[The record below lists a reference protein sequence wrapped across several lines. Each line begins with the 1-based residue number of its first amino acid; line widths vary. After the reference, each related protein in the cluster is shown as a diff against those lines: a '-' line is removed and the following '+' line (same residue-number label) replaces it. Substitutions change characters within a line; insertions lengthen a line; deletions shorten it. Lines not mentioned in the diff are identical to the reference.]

1 MEEFR
6 PGKWVTLEQETM
18 ESKTDGKALI
28 DLTAYKGVALWWFI
42 RFRFFHRVRTTSLIR
57 SLTKN
62 TLIFSLAD
70 FIYGFTTFLTC
81 RTISSLLGK
90 RPMGN
95 GKTVMITVHDR
106 DWRNMS
112 SATGGRWKGDL
123 FFDSII
129 RDLQKKGFRV
139 VTVTPLKAD
148 LLSGVKTMINRMKYQ
163 QKNLIHREFN
173 SYWSMKIWKMENDT
187 KRSFHNVWRQA
198 SREERLISNL
208 ERVGWEDELPY
219 YFDNIFGYVAKSI
232 EMAGRLVEEESPDFI
247 LVSSEHGI
255 VQKSIMVAGRLRK
268 IPTMALQHGTVGRV
282 HKGYVSWKG
291 SISESGDIG
300 SPFCPIPDKTAV
312 FGPYYFDLLTKA
324 GAYPHD
330 SVVVTGQPRYDA
342 LVEASRFYDREA
354 FCRKVGLDPK
364 KKLVLVVTENLP
376 IPDGKAFLK
385 CVLVALKG
393 FPELQ
398 VVIKPHPAEI
408 GEWYREV
415 VREENARGAILSKR
429 ADTNEALYACDLFVA
444 SYSTVILEAT
454 ILGKLGVTAY
464 LAKGRDPAPYFK
476 EVTLRVYR
484 KEDLGPAIRKALYD
498 AKVREALKRA
508 GAKFVFEHTYKIDG
522 KATER
527 VASLIEKMIKKS

>member
-1 MEEFR
+1 
-6 PGKWVTLEQETM
+6 
-18 ESKTDGKALI
+18 
-28 DLTAYKGVALWWFI
+28 
-42 RFRFFHRVRTTSLIR
+42 
-57 SLTKN
+57 
-62 TLIFSLAD
+62 
-70 FIYGFTTFLTC
+70 
-81 RTISSLLGK
+81 
-90 RPMGN
+90 
-95 GKTVMITVHDR
+95 
-106 DWRNMS
+106 
-112 SATGGRWKGDL
+112 
-123 FFDSII
+123 
-129 RDLQKKGFRV
+129 
-139 VTVTPLKAD
+139 
-148 LLSGVKTMINRMKYQ
+148 
-163 QKNLIHREFN
+163 
-173 SYWSMKIWKMENDT
+173 MKIWKMENDT

-208 ERVGWEDELPY
+208 KRVGWEDELPY

-232 EMAGRLVEEESPDFI
+232 EMAGRLVEEESPNFI

-291 SISESGDIG
+291 SISESGNIG

-408 GEWYREV
+408 GDWYREV
-415 VREENARGAILSKR
+415 VREENARGAILSKM
-429 ADTNEALYACDLFVA
+429 ADTNEALFACDLFVA

-476 EVTLRVYR
+476 GVTLRVYR

-508 GAKFVFEHTYKIDG
+508 GAEFVFEHTYKIDG